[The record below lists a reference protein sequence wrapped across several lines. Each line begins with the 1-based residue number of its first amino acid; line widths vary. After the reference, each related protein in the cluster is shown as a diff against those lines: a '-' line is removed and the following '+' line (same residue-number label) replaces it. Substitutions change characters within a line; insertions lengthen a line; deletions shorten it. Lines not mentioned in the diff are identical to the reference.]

1 MKRVVILIVLLIF
14 SSCGEKLIE
23 KPEHLIPKDKMVEII
38 TEVAILK
45 AARGS
50 NKHLMEEMGV
60 TQTEYIFKKFAI
72 DSAQF
77 AESDAYYVS
86 IPAQYE
92 EIYTKVEA
100 LLTEKGERTEKLR
113 RTQDSLRL
121 LLSGEEKMERPSKL
135 PQK

>member
-1 MKRVVILIVLLIF
+1 MKREVILIVFLIF

-23 KPEHLIPKDKMVEII
+23 KPENLIPKDKMVEII

-45 AARGS
+45 AAKGN
-50 NKHLMEEMGV
+50 NKHLMEDIGV
-60 TQTEYIFKKFAI
+60 TQTEYIFKKFNI
-72 DSAQF
+72 DSTQF
-77 AESDAYYVS
+77 AESDTYYVS

-100 LLTEKGERTEKLR
+100 LLTEKGEQTEKLR

-121 LLSGEEKMERPSKL
+121 LLGGEEKMERPSKL
-135 PQK
+135 PQ